1 MNIIKGV
8 IEQGKTAI
16 MLVPEISLTPQIVE
30 RFILRFGQDVAILH
44 SGLSDGE
51 KYDEYRK
58 IKDGKV
64 HIVVGARSAIFAP
77 LRNIG
82 DRKSTRLNSSH
93 AT

>member
-51 KYDEYRK
+51 KYDEYWK
-58 IKDGKV
+58 CD
-64 HIVVGARSAIFAP
+64 
-77 LRNIG
+77 
-82 DRKSTRLNSSH
+82 
-93 AT
+93 

>member
-51 KYDEYRK
+51 KYDEYR
-58 IKDGKV
+58 
-64 HIVVGARSAIFAP
+64 
-77 LRNIG
+77 NI
-82 DRKSTRLNSSH
+82 
-93 AT
+93 